1 MYFKMAQNP
10 QPLYRRT
17 NFNIIVNTNVTVDVI
32 EKSDEEDEVKGKA
45 EILFLSTLYS
55 L

>member
-1 MYFKMAQNP
+1 MYFKVAQDP
-10 QPLYRRT
+10 QAIYRMT
-17 NFNIIVNTNVTVDVI
+17 NFNMIVNTNVTVDVI
-32 EKSDEEDEVKGKA
+32 EQTDDEDEVKGRA